1 MNIIFRYLEICF
13 FKASPA
19 DVISSHWIMKLTL
32 LAYFMIGVAISRIDQ
47 SWDISLFSSLTDL
60 LMMILFTW
68 LLLRLRGFDPRF
80 QQTVT
85 ALAGAGS
92 CLGIIG
98 IPVVYFFKQVSVN
111 EPSQLSGL
119 AMLMMIGLMLWS
131 LMVTA
136 HIFRTSLEIKP
147 SSAVLLTIS
156 YTILSLIMV
165 GLVVSGIA

>member
-1 MNIIFRYLEICF
+1 M
-13 FKASPA
+13 
-19 DVISSHWIMKLTL
+19 
-32 LAYFMIGVAISRIDQ
+32 
-47 SWDISLFSSLTDL
+47 
-60 LMMILFTW
+60 
-68 LLLRLRGFDPRF
+68 GF
-80 QQTVT
+80 
-85 ALAGAGS
+85 
-92 CLGIIG
+92 IG
-98 IPVVYFFKQVSVN
+98 IPIVYFFKQVSVN

-119 AMLMMIGLMLWS
+119 AMLLMIGLMLWS